1 MSWSQTTDSSGLKRS
16 DWLASLSGFCHQQKL
31 VHVPEVRL
39 KKQLKIATR
48 AVCYF
53 EVIYANEQK
62 TISVK
67 YVYSITSQRRIKN
80 SYKNIKVD
88 KVDLVNVCDS
98 MIALPA

>member
-1 MSWSQTTDSSGLKRS
+1 MVRVTEWILSSTK
-16 DWLASLSGFCHQQKL
+16 ASSRAGSAF
-31 VHVPEVRL
+31 E
-39 KKQLKIATR
+39 KQLKIATR